1 MKEEMV
7 RVLIRLENPVVLLLC
22 SECLTVVL
30 FKNSEVG
37 LVILQAG
44 SPADE
49 IAEKSIG
56 GNKR

>member
-1 MKEEMV
+1 MV
-7 RVLIRLENPVVLLLC
+7 RAVVGLENPVVLLLS

-30 FKNSEVG
+30 FKKSEVR

-44 SPADE
+44 SLADE

-56 GNKR
+56 GHKR